1 MEGGVHQVA
10 RGRRQP
16 GEEGTTAQDLQDPV
30 NSNGQDEPKVAA
42 KTGSALKA
50 LRIFTL
56 GL

>member
-1 MEGGVHQVA
+1 MEGTVRQVA

-30 NSNGQDEPKVAA
+30 NSNGRDEPKVAA

-50 LRIFTL
+50 LRIFTV